1 MLVADLT
8 QEDQL
13 SGATYDTPVLVV
25 GAGPVGA
32 VLALE
37 LAHHDVPSI
46 LIDRADGPSTHPKMD
61 YLNGRSMELLRR
73 LGLTDAIRARGIDPG
88 YSADFM
94 WSAGFDQ
101 PPVHVW
107 RHPSVELMRERFAHV
122 NDGTAPV
129 EVYQRLPGSVLEEV
143 LRAAAHR
150 HPLIDLREGHTFT
163 DLYLRPDGVVA
174 TVVDGRREVRYAVEA
189 QFLVACD
196 GARSSVRRCLEIPL
210 DESGPRTRHRSVYF
224 TSSDPALRR
233 YGRAFLTI
241 TAAGLTLVS
250 RDENNTWTASVTVAA
265 DELLTADP
273 IRVIQAKLGVDFAV
287 DRVLSTT
294 EWDGALAIAS
304 TYRHGQAFLAGDAAH
319 LFYPMGAHGANT
331 GIADAVDL
339 GWKLAAAVGGWGGP
353 GLLASYE
360 AERRPAA
367 LFHRELCAN
376 LLEVRRTFSRLVGA
390 NVPPENTAVVLA
402 AEEHK
407 IDNMGVHFGQR
418 LSTSPVIW
426 HEPGP
431 APPWNWR
438 AITASTRPGGRAPS
452 VRLSDGG
459 ELFDRLSAGYTLVD
473 LSGQGTGRPLV
484 KHAEARGV
492 PVDHVAID
500 DPAVRECW
508 EGRLVLVRPDHF
520 VAWRGDDV
528 PSDWDAVL
536 KRITGRTDH
545 ANA

>member
-1 MLVADLT
+1 LT
-8 QEDQL
+8 
-13 SGATYDTPVLVV
+13 GPAYDTSVLVV

-37 LAHHDVPSI
+37 LAHHGVPSI
-46 LIDRADGPSTHPKMD
+46 LIDRSEGPSVHPKMD

-73 LGLTDAIRARGIDPG
+73 LGLTDAIRARGIDPE
-88 YSADFM
+88 YSADFL
-94 WSAGFDQ
+94 WSAGFDK

-107 RHPSVELMRERFAHV
+107 HHPSVQRMRERFAEV

-163 DLYLRPDGVVA
+163 DLYLRPDGVLA
-174 TVVDGRREVRYAVEA
+174 TAVDARRGDRYAIEA
-189 QFLVACD
+189 EFLVGCD
-196 GARSSVRRCLEIPL
+196 GASSSVRRCLDIPV
-210 DESGPRTRHRSVYF
+210 DDSGPRTRHRSVYF
-224 TSSDPALRR
+224 ASTDPALRR

-250 RDENNTWTASVTVAA
+250 RDEHDTWTASVAVPA
-265 DELLTADP
+265 DEPQTVDP
-273 IRVIQAKLGVDFAV
+273 IRVVQAKLGVEFTV
-287 DRVLSTT
+287 DRVFSTT
-294 EWDGALAIAS
+294 EWDGALAVAT
-304 TYRHGQAFLAGDAAH
+304 TYRQDRAFIAGDAAH
-319 LFYPMGAHGANT
+319 QFYPMGAHGANT

-339 GWKLAAAVGGWGGP
+339 GWKLAAAVHGWGGP
-353 GLLASYE
+353 ALLASYE
-360 AERRPAA
+360 TERRPAA

-376 LLEVRRTFSRLVGA
+376 LLEVRGTFSRLVAA

-418 LSTSPVIW
+418 LSRSPVIW

-431 APPWNWR
+431 GPRWTWN

-459 ELFDRLSAGYTLVD
+459 ELFDRFSNGYTLVD
-473 LSGQGTGRPLV
+473 LSGSGTGRPLAQ
-484 KHAEARGV
+484 HAQAKGV
-492 PVDHVAID
+492 PIGYLEID
-500 DPAVRECW
+500 DPAVTDCW
-508 EGRLVLVRPDHF
+508 QGRLVLVRPDHF
-520 VAWRGDDV
+520 VAWRGNDT
-528 PSDWDAVL
+528 PSDWDTVL
-536 KRITGRTDH
+536 KRITGRVHH